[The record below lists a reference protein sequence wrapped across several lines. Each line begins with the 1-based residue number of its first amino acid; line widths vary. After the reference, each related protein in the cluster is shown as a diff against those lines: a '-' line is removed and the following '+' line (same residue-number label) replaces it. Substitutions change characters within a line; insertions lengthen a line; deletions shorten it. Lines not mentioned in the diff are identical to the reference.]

1 MAGTNIGTAYVQILP
16 STQGIGSGIATA
28 LGGGSGGGAIGSAV
42 SGAINAGV
50 GASFLAKAGNLPVV
64 GGLAKALLNPVT
76 IAAAGVTTL
85 GKESVKTGMEFD
97 ASMSQV
103 YSLMSSVNDGVGL
116 TADEMGR
123 LRDRA
128 REMGAS
134 TQFTAAQSAEA
145 MGYMALAGWDVDQ
158 IYSGIPDVLDLAA
171 ASSMDLGRASD
182 IVTDYMG
189 AFANTAPTATH
200 LVDMLSYAQSNSN
213 ATTEQ
218 FAHAWQYSAGMMNAA
233 GQSADTATAILARLA
248 DQGHKASTGG
258 TELNAVMTELF
269 SNMDK
274 NGNIRFAG
282 QLIPLAEATENFNPA
297 EFAAGVRQL
306 NEELFDL
313 DPSSEEYIKKIN
325 NFTKSLGSAYKA
337 GNFRNVIDVFGD
349 MQQILSDRGIE
360 TGSVAYMNTLRGV
373 FQNVRSSR
381 GIAAI
386 LNGDVEAMKNFEAA
400 LGESGGTAA
409 EQAKIVN
416 DNLAGDLKILKSAT
430 DEAGIAISDLL
441 TPALRT
447 GTQVATGFMQNLGL
461 LLSGKGA
468 EGAATKSISEIAE
481 GFDKLSDVDYE
492 TTGRRIDGM
501 IQKLSDA
508 NIPEEDRAALRTAL
522 QEILQSVENT
532 DDTTEAGKNAMEGV
546 AEGMLHYDFSESEG
560 TIKENIVSAINDAL
574 QAHSPA
580 QALVPSGEN
589 AAAGIMEGLTGY
601 DYASGTAAATQ
612 AIVSAIVANF
622 AAGGWDDAGAAVS
635 HGVGAGISSRKSAVT
650 SAVSSVI
657 SAAKSKAASEVGSGG
672 ANFKKYG
679 SDISAG
685 IAAGITGN
693 KNKISDALVAAFSDA
708 IQKLRADL
716 GLHSPS
722 RVFADVIGK
731 NVSLGIAK
739 GITDYAHSI
748 DEALG
753 AAMLPVG
760 GDGLAYRPEFAGAES
775 RGFTQN
781 ITVNSPKAL
790 TPAEIARQTRNA
802 TRQLVL
808 AMER

>member
-28 LGGGSGGGAIGSAV
+28 LRGAGTAGGNELAGAMQTGI
-42 SGAINAGV
+42 
-50 GASFLAKAGNLPVV
+50 
-64 GGLAKALLNPVT
+64 GLAGAKIAGLINPAT
-76 IAAAGVTTL
+76 LAAAGIAKV
-85 GKESVKTGMEFD
+85 GQASVKTGMEFD

-103 YSLMSSVNDGVGL
+103 YALMSSVNEGAGL
-116 TADEMGR
+116 TGEEMNT

-128 REMGAS
+128 REMGAT
-134 TQFTAAQSAEA
+134 TQYTASDVADA
-145 MGYMALAGWDVDQ
+145 MGYMALAGWNVNQVYDN
-158 IYSGIPDVLDLAA
+158 IPAVLNLAA
-171 ASSMDLGRASD
+171 ASSMDLASASD
-182 IVTDYMG
+182 IVTDYMTT
-189 AFANTAPTATH
+189 FSHTAPEAAQ
-200 LVDMLSYAQSNSN
+200 LVDVLAYAQSHSN
-213 ATTEQ
+213 AKTFQ
-218 FAHAWQYSAGMMNAA
+218 FASAWQYSARSMNMA
-233 GQSADTATAILARLA
+233 GQSAETTTAMLARMA
-248 DQGHKASTGG
+248 NQGSKASSAG
-258 TELNAVMTELF
+258 TELNAMYTNLVKA
-269 SNMDK
+269 MDK
-274 NGNIRFAG
+274 NGNVSINGQTVALADAEGHWRNMIDIIGDVQTAMAG
-282 QLIPLAEATENFNPA
+282 LDDTSPEY
-297 EFAAGVRQL
+297 AAALMG
-306 NEELFDL
+306 
-313 DPSSEEYIKKIN
+313 
-325 NFTKSLGSAYKA
+325 T
-337 GNFRNVIDVFGD
+337 FG
-349 MQQILSDRGIE
+349 
-360 TGSVAYMNTLRGV
+360 
-373 FQNVRSSR
+373 NVRSMR
-381 GIAAI
+381 GIASL
-386 LNGDVEAMKNFEAA
+386 LNGDVEAMKAFEAELKNA
-400 LGESGGTAA
+400 GGEA
-409 EQAKIVN
+409 EKEAKAVN

-441 TPALRT
+441 NPALRA
-447 GTQVATGFMQNLGL
+447 GTQVATGFMQSLGL
-461 LLSGKGA
+461 LLSGKGK
-468 EGAATKSISEIAE
+468 EGAATQSISEIAQ

-508 NIPEEDRAALRTAL
+508 NISEEDKAALRTAL

-546 AEGMLHYDFSESEG
+546 ADGMLHYDFSESEG

-601 DYASGTAAATQ
+601 DYTSGTAAATQ
-612 AIVSAIVANF
+612 AIVSAISANF
-622 AAGGWDDAGAAVS
+622 AAGGWDGAGAAVS
-635 HGVGAGISSRKSAVT
+635 QGIGTGISSRKSAVT
-650 SAVSSVI
+650 SAVGTVI

-693 KNKISDALVAAFSDA
+693 KNKISDALISAFSDA
-708 IQKLRADL
+708 IKKLREDL

-739 GITDYAHSI
+739 GITDYASSI

-753 AAMLPVG
+753 AAMLPLSG
-760 GDGLAYRPEFAGAES
+760 ENLAYRPGFAGQGG
-775 RGFTQN
+775 GFTQN

>member
-28 LGGGSGGGAIGSAV
+28 LRGAGTAGGNELAGAMQTGI
-42 SGAINAGV
+42 
-50 GASFLAKAGNLPVV
+50 
-64 GGLAKALLNPVT
+64 GLAGAKIAGLINPATLAALGIGKIGKA
-76 IAAAGVTTL
+76 
-85 GKESVKTGMEFD
+85 SVQTGQEFD
-97 ASMSQV
+97 ASMSHV
-103 YSLMSSVNDGVGL
+103 YQLMASMNDGAGL
-116 TADEMGR
+116 TEAQMGK

-128 REMGAS
+128 REMGAT
-134 TQFTAAQSAEA
+134 TQFTASQVADG
-145 MGYMALAGWDVDQ
+145 MGYMALAGWKVDEV
-158 IYSGIPDVLDLAA
+158 YENIPAVLNLAA
-171 ASSMDLGRASD
+171 ASQMDLGRASD
-182 IVTDYMG
+182 IVTDYMT
-189 AFANTAPTATH
+189 AFSKTAPEAAQMADV
-200 LVDMLSYAQSNSN
+200 LAYAQANSN
-213 ATTEQ
+213 ATTDQ
-218 FAHAWQYSAGMMNAA
+218 FAAAWSYTGQSMNMA
-233 GQSADTATAILARLA
+233 GQSIETTTALLARMA
-248 DQGHKASTGG
+248 NQGTKGSTAG
-258 TELNAVMTELF
+258 TQLNAMFTSLAKAMKEQGNDGTVAINGQRVALQNSEGEWRNMIDIIGDVQTAMSSINPNSPQYVGEL
-269 SNMDK
+269 MD
-274 NGNIRFAG
+274 A
-282 QLIPLAEATENFNPA
+282 
-297 EFAAGVRQL
+297 
-306 NEELFDL
+306 
-313 DPSSEEYIKKIN
+313 
-325 NFTKSLGSAYKA
+325 
-337 GNFRNVIDVFGD
+337 FG
-349 MQQILSDRGIE
+349 
-360 TGSVAYMNTLRGV
+360 
-373 FQNVRSSR
+373 NVRSMR
-381 GIAAI
+381 GIASL
-386 LNGDVEAMKNFEAA
+386 LNGDTEAMKAFENELQNA
-400 LGESGGTAA
+400 GGTAQQ
-409 EQAKIVN
+409 QAKIVN

-447 GTQVATGFMQNLGL
+447 GAQVATGFMQNLGL

-622 AAGGWDDAGAAVS
+622 AAGGWDGAGAAVS
-635 HGVGAGISSRKSAVT
+635 QGVGTGISSRKSAVT

-693 KNKISDALVAAFSDA
+693 KNKISDALVAAFDDA
-708 IQKLRADL
+708 IKKLREDL

-739 GITDYAHSI
+739 GITDYASSI

-753 AAMLPVG
+753 AAMFPLS

-802 TRQLVL
+802 TRQMVL